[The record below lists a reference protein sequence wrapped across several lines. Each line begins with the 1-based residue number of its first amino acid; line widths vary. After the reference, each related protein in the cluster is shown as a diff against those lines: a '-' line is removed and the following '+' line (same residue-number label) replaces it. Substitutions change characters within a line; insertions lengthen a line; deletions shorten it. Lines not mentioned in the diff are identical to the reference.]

1 MSSTKFIVLPKSD
14 LVRCRAFLETNYDR
28 PCRSEEF
35 KSSNE
40 RCNLLTELDWR
51 VAKTSTEDNDIVT
64 QVDTIASAIA
74 KLDDDK
80 TMEEVYSSIAEMNID

>member
-1 MSSTKFIVLPKSD
+1 MVLPKSD
-14 LVRCRAFLETNYDR
+14 LVRCRAFLESNYDR

-51 VAKTSTEDNDIVT
+51 IAKTTTEYDIVT

-80 TMEEVYSSIAEMNID
+80 TMEEVYSSIIEMNINS